1 MAKTSKPAA
10 PDETLKNLEREANSR
25 LQDARGQKDLVVK
38 DLQESYFFTR
48 PRLSRDVS
56 SRSAPSKRI
65 EDVDD
70 LATGIGPEV
79 SEDFATELISA
90 FFPQNVRWAESTAE
104 AAVLAGIEENSA
116 EMNDLK
122 KLLPVYDATVFAA
135 INASNFN
142 AELATSLDPDAS
154 LGTVAWWIDA
164 PGGGR
169 PYRAEHVPTRELEFN
184 VGPDGEIDDR
194 FRVRHVTA
202 SKIRSVLPDQELPVD
217 VERKIQSN
225 SKAKIEIAWGF
236 WRDWSKPHDDDWI
249 HVLLVDRKL
258 VHHTTLSGFGCLPLI
273 IARLSPDKL
282 HAWGNGPAIKSLQE
296 FRILD
301 VITAATQDHVDLA
314 LSPPF
319 AYPDDGILNFEGG
332 LESGKGY
339 PKRPGQRG
347 EIEKLYFGGDADL
360 GFYTV
365 ADLEK
370 KVRRKFFADY
380 PEQRG
385 DTPPS
390 ATQWMDEMVRSQ
402 RRIGTPGLKFWREGP
417 YEVFRRFEY
426 LLDKD
431 GKLDPIEVN
440 GSKITVTPNNP
451 ATQAQ
456 DAQKLQTA
464 GNLLNAFKGYF
475 PMTSQAAINERATM
489 DKMKSLSK
497 DEVIVLRDEQ
507 ETNQLVQG
515 ILSQMGGGAGGPEGG
530 DNGAS

>member
-1 MAKTSKPAA
+1 MAKKPEPTK
-10 PDETLKNLEREANSR
+10 PDKVKTDLEKDAVSR
-25 LQDARGQKDLVVK
+25 LQDARGQKDLVEK

-48 PRLSRDVS
+48 PRLSRQVS
-56 SRSAPSKRI
+56 SRAAPARQI

-79 SEDFATELISA
+79 SEDFATEVISA
-90 FFPQNVRWAESTAE
+90 FFPQNVPWAQSSADS
-104 AAVLAGIEENSA
+104 AVLEGLEEDSP

-122 KLLPVYDATVFAA
+122 DALPKYDAKIFAS

-154 LGTVAWWIDA
+154 VGTVAWWVDA

-169 PYRAEHVPTRELEFN
+169 PYFVEHVPTRELEFN
-184 VGPDGEIDDR
+184 VGPNGEIDDR
-194 FRVRHVTA
+194 FRVRHVMA
-202 SKIRSVLPDQELPVD
+202 AKLRSVLPDQQLPPD
-217 VERKIQSN
+217 VERKIRDN
-225 SKAKIEIAWGF
+225 SKAKIEVVWGF
-236 WRDWSKPHDDDWI
+236 WRDWSKPHDDIWI
-249 HVLLVDRKL
+249 HTLLVDRKL
-258 VHHTTLSGFGCLPLI
+258 IHHTSLEGLGSLPLI
-273 IARLSPDKL
+273 VARISPDKL

-296 FRILD
+296 FRVLD
-301 VITAATQDHVDLA
+301 VMTAGTQDHVDLA
-314 LSPPF
+314 LMPPF
-319 AYPDDGILNFEGG
+319 AYPDDGVMNFEGG

-417 YEVFRRFEY
+417 YEIFRRFEY
-426 LLDKD
+426 LLTKD
-431 GKLDPIEVN
+431 GKLAPIEIGGN
-440 GSKITVTPNNP
+440 KITVTPNNP

-464 GNLLNAFKGYF
+464 GNLLNAIKGYF
-475 PMTSQAAINERATM
+475 PMTSQAAIDEMATIEN
-489 DKMKSLSK
+489 MKRLSK
-497 DEVIVLRDEQ
+497 DDVIVLRDK
-507 ETNQLVQG
+507 ETATQLVQQ
-515 ILSQMGGGAGGPEGG
+515 LLTQATGGQGG
-530 DNGAS
+530 DDGAA

>member
-1 MAKTSKPAA
+1 MAKKPEQDQNQKA
-10 PDETLKNLEREANSR
+10 LKDLERDAISR
-25 LQDARGQKDLVVK
+25 LQSARGQKDLVEK

-48 PRLSRDVS
+48 PRLSRQVS
-56 SRSAPSKRI
+56 SRSAPARKV

-79 SEDFATELISA
+79 SEDFATEVISA
-90 FFPQNVRWAESTAE
+90 FFPQNVPWAQSSADTAILE
-104 AAVLAGIEENSA
+104 GLEENSP

-122 KLLPVYDATVFAA
+122 NELPVYDAKIFAA

-142 AELATSLDPDAS
+142 SELATSLDPDAA
-154 LGTVAWWIDA
+154 LGTVGWWVDA

-169 PYRAEHVPTRELEFN
+169 PYEVEHVPTRELEFN
-184 VGPDGEIDDR
+184 IGPKGEIDDR
-194 FRVRHVTA
+194 FRVRHVDA
-202 SKIRSVLPDQELPVD
+202 GKIRAVLPDTELPAD
-217 VERKIQSN
+217 VERKITQAA
-225 SKAKIEIAWGF
+225 KTKIEIVWGF
-236 WRDWSKPHDDDWI
+236 WRDWSKPHDDDFI
-249 HVLLVDRKL
+249 HVILVDKKI
-258 VHHTTLSGFGCLPLI
+258 VHSTTLRGLGSVPLI
-273 IARLSPDKL
+273 IGRISPDKL

-296 FRILD
+296 FRVLD

-314 LSPPF
+314 LMPPF
-319 AYPDDGILNFEGG
+319 AYPDDGIMNFEGG

-339 PKRPGQRG
+339 PKRPGARG
-347 EIEKLYFGGDADL
+347 EIEKLYFGSDADL

-417 YEVFRRFEY
+417 YEIFRRFEY
-426 LLDKD
+426 LLTAD
-431 GKLDPIEVN
+431 GKLKPLEIN
-440 GSKITVTPNNP
+440 GNKVTITPNNP

-464 GNLLNAFKGYF
+464 GNLLNAIKGYF
-475 PMTSQAAINERATM
+475 PMTSQAAIDEMSTIEN
-489 DKMKSLSK
+489 MKRLSK
-497 DEVIVLRDEQ
+497 DDVIVLRDKAEA
-507 ETNQLVQG
+507 TQLVQQ
-515 ILSQMGGGAGGPEGG
+515 ILTQAAGATGEGG
-530 DNGAS
+530 DNGAA

>member
-1 MAKTSKPAA
+1 MAKVVKPTA
-10 PDETLKNLEREANSR
+10 PDDHLKNLEKDANSR

-56 SRSAPSKRI
+56 SRSAPTKRI

-90 FFPQNVRWAESTAE
+90 FFPQNVRWAESSAE
-104 AAVLAGIEENSA
+104 AAILEGLEEGSP
-116 EMNDLK
+116 EMVDLK
-122 KLLPVYDATVFAA
+122 NALPEYDTKVFAA

-142 AELATSLDPDAS
+142 AELAMSLDPDAA
-154 LGTVAWWIDA
+154 LGTVGWWVDA
-164 PGGGR
+164 PGSGR
-169 PYRAEHVPTRELEFN
+169 PYHAEHVPARELEFN
-184 VGPDGEIDDR
+184 IGPNGEIDDR
-194 FRVRHVTA
+194 FRVRHIVA
-202 SKIRSVLPDQELPVD
+202 SKIRAVLPDQSLPS
-217 VERKIQSN
+217 EIEKKIRDQPKS
-225 SKAKIEIAWGF
+225 KIEVVWCF
-236 WRDWSKPHDDDWI
+236 WRDWSKPHDEAWV

-258 VHHTTLSGFGCLPLI
+258 VHEANLKGLGCLPLI
-273 IARLSPDKL
+273 IARISPDKL
-282 HAWGNGPAIKSLQE
+282 HSWGNGPAIKSLQE
-296 FRILD
+296 FRVLD

-319 AYPDDGILNFEGG
+319 AYPDDGIMNFEGG

-339 PKRPGQRG
+339 PKRPGARG

-417 YEVFRRFEY
+417 YEIFRRFEY
-426 LLDKD
+426 LLTAD
-431 GKLDPIEVN
+431 GKLSPIVVN
-440 GSKITVTPNNP
+440 GNKITITPNNP

-464 GNLLNAFKGYF
+464 GNLLSAFKSYF

-489 DKMKSLSK
+489 DKMKALSK
-497 DEVIVLRDEQ
+497 DEVIVLRDEK
-507 ETNQLVQG
+507 ETAQLVQG
-515 ILSQMGGGAGGPEGG
+515 ILSQMSGGTGSEGG
-530 DNGAS
+530 ENGAS